1 MLWSEALTR
10 SCRSPSGLW
19 RVVPVLGES
28 PEAVGLRPLFGPA
41 GWESGQC
48 GQVREA
54 LVWDC
59 TAVEL
64 RLGVALGGLLLISE

>member
-1 MLWSEALTR
+1 M
-10 SCRSPSGLW
+10 
-19 RVVPVLGES
+19 VPVSGES
-28 PEAVGLRPLFGPA
+28 PEAVGLHPLLGPA

-59 TAVEL
+59 AAVDL
-64 RLGVALGGLLLISE
+64 PLGVALGSLLLISE